1 MEGMLYAHRHL
12 DCRLRCAVGGRRDGG
27 GAGDEA
33 SHPGPVLGLVLIS
46 LVYYPHLRLLVVVDG
61 VRVVR
66 VHLDRLRLQR
76 VVLLRVAGDPFIMN
90 V

>member
-12 DCRLRCAVGGRRDGG
+12 DCRLRCAVGGRRGGDADDG
-27 GAGDEA
+27 A

-46 LVYYPHLRLLVVVDG
+46 LVYYPHLRLLVVVDE

-66 VHLDRLRLQR
+66 VHLYRLRLQR